1 MEKINSLRDA
11 VTRHNHWS
19 RANPDK
25 MTIFVDSGHI
35 CFSG

>member
-19 RANPDK
+19 RANPD
-25 MTIFVDSGHI
+25 
-35 CFSG
+35 

>member
-11 VTRHNHWS
+11 VTRHNRWS

-25 MTIFVDSGHI
+25 MTV
-35 CFSG
+35 

>member
-11 VTRHNHWS
+11 VTRHNRWS

-25 MTIFVDSGHI
+25 MT
-35 CFSG
+35 